1 MTDASI
7 LASQGSRALPR
18 ILPFAVYLFF
28 LAIAELIAW
37 TSAHAPAI
45 AALATGS
52 DPWLYPI
59 KAFAVLAV
67 LVYYWHCYDELK
79 GFKGLTTRNVVLA
92 VATGVVVYLLWVRM
106 DWPWAMQ
113 GEPSGY
119 NPFLAGT
126 GWGTILATVRLF
138 GAVAVVPV
146 MEELF
151 WRSFLIRYL
160 ISPRF
165 ETVPL
170 GTFSMLSFL
179 ATTVLFGLEHH
190 LWLAGMVAGAA
201 YTLLLYQT
209 RALWPP
215 IIAHAVTNL
224 LLGLHVLFT
233 HEWIWW

>member
-1 MTDASI
+1 MTGGQI
-7 LASQGSRALPR
+7 LASQGSKALPR
-18 ILPFAVYLFF
+18 VLPFAVYLGF
-28 LAIAELIAW
+28 IALSETVAW
-37 TSAHAPAI
+37 LSARVPAI
-45 AALATGS
+45 AALASGS
-52 DPWLYPI
+52 DLWLYPL
-59 KAFAVLAV
+59 KASAVLAI
-67 LVYYWHCYDELK
+67 LAYYWHRYEELK
-79 GFKGLTTRNVVLA
+79 GWKGLTPRNVVLA
-92 VATGVVVYLLWVRM
+92 LATGVVVYLLWVRM

-113 GEPSGY
+113 GQPGGY
-119 NPFLAGT
+119 NPFLAGPT
-126 GWGTILATVRLF
+126 WGTVLATARLL
-138 GAVAVVPV
+138 GAVIVVPV

-165 ETVPL
+165 DTVAL
-170 GTFSMLSFL
+170 GSFSALSFV

-201 YTLLLYQT
+201 YTVLLYQT

-224 LLGLHVLFT
+224 LLALHVLVT

>member
-1 MTDASI
+1 VTTAQI
-7 LASQGSRALPR
+7 LASQGSKALPR
-18 ILPFAVYLFF
+18 ILPFAVYLCF
-28 LAIAELIAW
+28 LAITELILW
-37 TSAHAPAI
+37 ISAQVPSPAP
-45 AALATGS
+45 LATGS
-52 DPWLYPI
+52 DLWLYPL

-67 LVYYWHCYDELK
+67 LVYYWRCYDELK
-79 GFKGLTTRNVVLA
+79 GFKGLTPRNVALA
-92 VATGVVVYLLWVRM
+92 LATGVVVYLLWVRM

-113 GEPSGY
+113 GQPSGY
-119 NPFLAGT
+119 NPFLAGDV
-126 GWGTILATVRLF
+126 WGTILATVRVL
-138 GAVAVVPV
+138 GAITIVPL

-165 ETVPL
+165 DTVPL
-170 GTFSMLSFL
+170 GSFSMLSFL

-209 RALWPP
+209 RALWPS